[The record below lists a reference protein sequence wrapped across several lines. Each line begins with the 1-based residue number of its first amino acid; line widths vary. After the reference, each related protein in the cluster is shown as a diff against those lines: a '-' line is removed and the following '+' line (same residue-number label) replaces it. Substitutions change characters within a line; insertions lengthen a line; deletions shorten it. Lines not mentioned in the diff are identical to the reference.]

1 MSLSTLGPDRKTF
14 PQSNNCNQA
23 SDTPN
28 DISVK
33 TSGGNSLHDNDDW
46 VYSPTATT
54 EYAQLDIDDSETVL
68 HRPLLEETHDEDAET
83 KVYRLPSEGGS
94 IFVSFVRLKLN
105 MANSIIGAGIIGLP
119 FSFKEASLSLAGRTT
134 YQDLLEFSFGRTG
147 LIAISVFQF
156 AFAFG
161 GMCAYCVII
170 GDTIPHVIRSLVPS
184 IEQIPVLWVFGN
196 RRLCI
201 TIFTVFVSYPLSLY
215 RDIAKLA
222 KTSALALVAII
233 VIIVSVVIEGP
244 KVPEELRGSREDVFN
259 FMNNEVFQAI
269 AVISFG

>member
-1 MSLSTLGPDRKTF
+1 MTLPTHDPDCKVLLDSDSNHQPELSNFIVP
-14 PQSNNCNQA
+14 
-23 SDTPN
+23 
-28 DISVK
+28 K
-33 TSGGNSLHDNDDW
+33 TSRRESLHDDDDW
-46 VYSPTATT
+46 VYSPNATT
-54 EYAQLDIDDSETVL
+54 EYAQLDIDDSETIQQ
-68 HRPLLEETHDEDAET
+68 RPLLAENEDDDAEA

-94 IFVSFVRLKLN
+94 IFASFLN

-119 FSFKEASLSLAGRTT
+119 FSFKEASLLLAGRTT
-134 YQDLLEFSFGRTG
+134 YQDLLEFSFGRAG

-196 RRLCI
+196 RKLCI
-201 TIFTVFVSYPLSLY
+201 TFFTVFVSYPLSLY

-222 KTSALALVAII
+222 KTSALALVAIV

-244 KVPEELRGSREDVFN
+244 KVPEELRGSRDEMFKPVND
-259 FMNNEVFQAI
+259 EVFQAI

>member
-1 MSLSTLGPDRKTF
+1 MTLPTHDPDCKVLLDSDSNHQPELSNFIVP
-14 PQSNNCNQA
+14 
-23 SDTPN
+23 
-28 DISVK
+28 K
-33 TSGGNSLHDNDDW
+33 TSRRESLHDDDDW
-46 VYSPTATT
+46 VYSPNATT
-54 EYAQLDIDDSETVL
+54 EYAQLDIDDSETIQQ
-68 HRPLLEETHDEDAET
+68 RPLLAENEDDDAEA
-83 KVYRLPSEGGS
+83 
-94 IFVSFVRLKLN
+94 KLN

-119 FSFKEASLSLAGRTT
+119 FSFKEASLLLAGRTT
-134 YQDLLEFSFGRTG
+134 YQDLLEFSFGRAG

-196 RRLCI
+196 RKLCI
-201 TIFTVFVSYPLSLY
+201 TFFTVFVSYPLSLY

-222 KTSALALVAII
+222 KTSALALVAIV

-244 KVPEELRGSREDVFN
+244 KVPEELRGSRDEMFKPVND
-259 FMNNEVFQAI
+259 EVFQAI